1 MQHCEPGNFG
11 VDAVQKGFGQ
21 RPVLGQQNES
31 TDVRRFK
38 KYVCSCID
46 SYFLGVKNGFASRL
60 AKVHPHL
67 GFAFARPIANLGGN
81 ERTGVNFER
90 ISFHVGHSGSLC
102 CQMYEMPLII
112 PKMQCFIQNHL
123 RPRVWS
129 PIATLQGSSCSCKIQ
144 TSGGRWTKNDG
155 VGPSCIRRWY
165 RSNTLLCGI

>member
-1 MQHCEPGNFG
+1 MTIFMQHCEPGNFG

-38 KYVCSCID
+38 KY
-46 SYFLGVKNGFASRL
+46 
-60 AKVHPHL
+60 VHPHL

-123 RPRVWS
+123 RPRV
-129 PIATLQGSSCSCKIQ
+129 
-144 TSGGRWTKNDG
+144 
-155 VGPSCIRRWY
+155 
-165 RSNTLLCGI
+165 

>member
-1 MQHCEPGNFG
+1 MLSKKGLVKDQFLASKMNPQMC
-11 VDAVQKGFGQ
+11 AV
-21 RPVLGQQNES
+21 
-31 TDVRRFK
+31 FK

-46 SYFLGVKNGFASRL
+46 SYFLSVKNGFASRL

-102 CQMYEMPLII
+102 CQMYEMPSII

-123 RPRVWS
+123 RPRV
-129 PIATLQGSSCSCKIQ
+129 
-144 TSGGRWTKNDG
+144 
-155 VGPSCIRRWY
+155 
-165 RSNTLLCGI
+165 